1 MLALLVFGAQLLVD
15 PPPQPEISSPIAIS
29 EPASEAARRRGHLW
43 SLVWVVEGVGTLCM

>member
-1 MLALLVFGAQLLVD
+1 MLATPELRAPLLVD

-43 SLVWVVEGVGTLCM
+43 SLALVVDSDGTVCM